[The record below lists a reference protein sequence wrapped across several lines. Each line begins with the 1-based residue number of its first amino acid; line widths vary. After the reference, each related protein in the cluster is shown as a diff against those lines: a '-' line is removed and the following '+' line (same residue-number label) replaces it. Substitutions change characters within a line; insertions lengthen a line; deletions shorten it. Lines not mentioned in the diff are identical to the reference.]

1 MISIKK
7 TVHLLLENKI
17 LTLILLVALILRF
30 FKLDFQSLW
39 MDEIYTLNVAS
50 PKHSFSQIISEVN
63 LRESF
68 PYLYF
73 FIMHILFSIFGDTSI
88 VARIPSVIFGIL
100 AVWMMYKLG
109 KELYSKNVGLIAAA
123 LLTFN
128 QYAIYHSQDARA
140 YSFYLLGLL
149 FSYYCFVKFLKDD
162 NKKNMYLYA
171 ISAGLLLN
179 TNFFSVLNVVSQG
192 IIMVF
197 VLISLNKNERNSYLK
212 KMLIVIGIVFLFF
225 LPNAYKFYLVSQ
237 LKAPWIPEA
246 SDEGLIGIL
255 KEIVGGS
262 VYLIFIY
269 GVLFTF
275 FMIKVF
281 GQKQTKKIKEVF
293 SNKFVFSYII
303 LFTWIS
309 FVLLVIVLKSYLS
322 SSIFISR
329 YFISILPAIILVISI
344 ALVSIKNIQV
354 RLSFLALLV
363 FFMAFDLVV
372 VKKYY
377 HTPLKAQFREASD
390 MVKFYNPNKDVV
402 YTSLK
407 YWYDYF
413 LNNHGQKFE
422 VVDKPN
428 LTVLVKEMQA
438 NPALLKSFWIVDGY
452 QDIVKLSDVDQ
463 QFLDTHF
470 RLQETYDGLGA
481 IARHYIKK

>member
-1 MISIKK
+1 MKKLISS
-7 TVHLLLENKI
+7 VQNNKWI
-17 LTLILLVALILRF
+17 ILILIVATILR
-30 FKLDFQSLW
+30 LYNIDYQSLW

-73 FIMHILFSIFGDTSI
+73 FIMNTMFTLFGDTSI
-88 VARIPSVIFGIL
+88 VARIPSVIFGIA
-100 AVWMMYKLG
+100 AVWMMYKFG
-109 KELYSKNVGLIAAA
+109 KETYSKKVGLIAA
-123 LLTFN
+123 LLFTFN
-128 QYAIYHSQDARA
+128 EYAIFHSQDARA
-140 YSFYLLGLL
+140 YSLYLLCLL
-149 FSYYCFVKFLKDD
+149 FSFYRFVIFLK
-162 NKKNMYLYA
+162 NNTQKNMIWFA
-171 ISAGLLLN
+171 ISAGLLVN
-179 TNFFSVLNVVSQG
+179 VNFFSVLNVITQGFILLYVLFSLDKSERAAYFKRLLIIAG
-192 IIMVF
+192 II
-197 VLISLNKNERNSYLK
+197 L
-212 KMLIVIGIVFLFF
+212 LFF
-225 LPNAYKFYLVSQ
+225 IPNAYKFYLLSQ
-237 LKAPWIPEA
+237 FKSSWIPA
-246 SDEGLIGIL
+246 PSNDGLTNIL
-255 KEIVGGS
+255 KEFIS
-262 VYLIFIY
+262 VSEILVFIY
-269 GVLFTF
+269 GILFTF
-275 FMIKVF
+275 FIIKVF
-281 GQKQTKKIKEVF
+281 NQKRTKSIKEIIDNKLVF
-293 SNKFVFSYII
+293 NYLLIAA
-303 LFTWIS
+303 WIS
-309 FVLLVIVLKSYLS
+309 FVVVVILLKSYLS
-322 SSIFISR
+322 SSLYVSR
-329 YFISILPAIILVISI
+329 YFISIFPAVILAISI
-344 ALVSIKNIQV
+344 ALVSIKNNQI
-354 RLSFLALLV
+354 RISFLALLM

-452 QDIVKLSDVDQ
+452 QDIVKLSDADQ

>member
-1 MISIKK
+1 MKNI
-7 TVHLLLENKI
+7 LNKI
-17 LTLILLVALILRF
+17 QQNKWIILILIVATILR
-30 FKLDFQSLW
+30 LYNIDYQSLW

-73 FIMHILFSIFGDTSI
+73 FIMNTMFTLFGDTSV
-88 VARIPSVIFGIL
+88 VARIPSVLFGIA

-109 KELYSKNVGLIAAA
+109 KESYSKKVGLIAA
-123 LLTFN
+123 LLFTFN
-128 QYAIYHSQDARA
+128 EYAIFHSQDARA
-140 YSFYLLGLL
+140 YSLYLLCLL
-149 FSYYCFVKFLKDD
+149 FSFYRFVIFLKG
-162 NKKNMYLYA
+162 NTQKNMILFA
-171 ISAGLLLN
+171 ISAGLLVN
-179 TNFFSVLNVVSQG
+179 VNFFSVLNVITQG
-192 IIMVF
+192 FILVF
-197 VLISLNKNERNSYLK
+197 VLFSLDKSERIAYFKRL
-212 KMLIVIGIVFLFF
+212 LIIAGIILLFF
-225 LPNAYKFYLVSQ
+225 IPNAYKFYLLSQ
-237 LKAPWIPEA
+237 FKSSWIPA
-246 SDEGLIGIL
+246 PSNDGLTNIL
-255 KEIVGGS
+255 KEFIS
-262 VYLIFIY
+262 VSEILVFVY
-269 GVLFTF
+269 GILFTF
-275 FMIKVF
+275 FIIKVF
-281 GQKQTKKIKEVF
+281 NQKRTKSIKEIIANKLVF
-293 SNKFVFSYII
+293 NYLLIFF
-303 LFTWIS
+303 WIS
-309 FVLLVIVLKSYLS
+309 FVVVVILLKSYLS
-322 SSIFISR
+322 SSLYVSR
-329 YFISILPAIILVISI
+329 YFISIFPAIILAISI
-344 ALVSIKNIQV
+344 ALISIKNSQI

-452 QDIVKLSDVDQ
+452 QDIVKLSDADQ

>member
-1 MISIKK
+1 MSQFISSVKS
-7 TVHLLLENKI
+7 NKWI
-17 LTLILLVALILRF
+17 ILILIVATILRLYN
-30 FKLDFQSLW
+30 LDYQSLW

-73 FIMHILFSIFGDTSI
+73 FIMNTMFTLFGDTSI
-88 VARIPSVIFGIL
+88 VARIPSVIFGIA
-100 AVWMMYKLG
+100 AVWMMYKFG
-109 KELYSKNVGLIAAA
+109 KETYSKKVGLIAA
-123 LLTFN
+123 LLFTFN
-128 QYAIYHSQDARA
+128 EYAIFHSQDARA
-140 YSFYLLGLL
+140 YSLYLLCLL
-149 FSYYCFVKFLKDD
+149 FSFYRFVIFLK
-162 NKKNMYLYA
+162 NNSQKNMIWFA
-171 ISAGLLLN
+171 VSAGLLVN
-179 TNFFSVLNVVSQG
+179 VNFFSVLNVITQGFILLFVLFNLDKSERLAYFKRLLVIAG
-192 IIMVF
+192 II
-197 VLISLNKNERNSYLK
+197 L
-212 KMLIVIGIVFLFF
+212 LFF
-225 LPNAYKFYLVSQ
+225 IPNAYKFYLLSQ
-237 LKAPWIPEA
+237 FKSSWIPA
-246 SDEGLIGIL
+246 PSNDGLTNIL
-255 KEIVGGS
+255 KEFIS
-262 VYLIFIY
+262 VSEILVFVY
-269 GVLFTF
+269 GILFTF
-275 FMIKVF
+275 FIIKVF
-281 GQKQTKKIKEVF
+281 NQKRTKSIKEIIDNKLVF
-293 SNKFVFSYII
+293 NYLLIAA
-303 LFTWIS
+303 WIS
-309 FVLLVIVLKSYLS
+309 FVIVVILLKSYLS
-322 SSIFISR
+322 SSLYVSR
-329 YFISILPAIILVISI
+329 YFISIFPAIILVISI

-407 YWYDYF
+407 YWYNYF

-452 QDIVKLSDVDQ
+452 QDIVKLSDADQ